1 MGLVQP
7 KTRHDRKS
15 HEPSLDVALGS
26 KLQAAGLLHPGSA
39 HASVA
44 GAKSIQ
50 IPRAIVRQP
59 RRDQKEFAAME
70 EWEDFESRVYKQL
83 MISCFVFEL
92 DKIRKKTHEGS
103 FLAHEQVILLDEAQ
117 TLCPEAEMRAQ
128 KKATPVGMAFLLN
141 VNELGRSTSRLAR
154 PYLVRRLLKSR
165 TLGVAMKMEL

>member
-1 MGLVQP
+1 
-7 KTRHDRKS
+7 
-15 HEPSLDVALGS
+15 
-26 KLQAAGLLHPGSA
+26 
-39 HASVA
+39 
-44 GAKSIQ
+44 
-50 IPRAIVRQP
+50 
-59 RRDQKEFAAME
+59 ME
-70 EWEDFESRVYKQL
+70 EREDFESRVNKQL
-83 MISCFVFEL
+83 MSSCFVFEL